1 MHLRVTLP
9 LNRLL
14 GAVEVGVTE
23 SGAQSGPTALR
34 IILGAHLRRMRDA
47 AGISRSDAG
56 WEIRSSES
64 KVSRMELGRVGFKE
78 RDVSDLL
85 TLYGLDDGEERERLL
100 ALAREANN
108 PGWWHRYGDVLPS
121 WFHSYLGLE
130 AAAAMI
136 RTYEL
141 QFVPGLLQTED
152 YVRAVVQL
160 GRGLIPADEVER
172 RVALR
177 VNRQEILTKPAPVRL
192 WAVVDEAVL
201 RRPIGGVKAMIAQ
214 LEHLIEVTQYPN
226 VTFQV
231 MQFKSGG
238 HAATGGAY
246 SILRFPEQ
254 DLPDIVYIEHLTSAL
269 YLDKLE
275 DLDQY
280 TATMEALCVAAPAP
294 NKTRDILAGIKKDL
308 ES

>member
-1 MHLRVTLP
+1 M
-9 LNRLL
+9 
-14 GAVEVGVTE
+14 TE

-34 IILGAHLRRMRDA
+34 IILGAHLRRMREA

-78 RDVSDLL
+78 RDVRDLL

-108 PGWWHRYGDVLPS
+108 PGWWHRFGDVLPS

-130 AAAAMI
+130 SAAALI
-136 RTYEL
+136 RSYEL
-141 QFVPGLLQTED
+141 QFVPGLLQTTD
-152 YVRAVVQL
+152 YARAVVQL
-160 GRGLIPADEVER
+160 GRGLVTAEEVER
-172 RVALR
+172 RVNLR
-177 VNRQEILTKPAPVRL
+177 ISRQEVLTRPTPVRL

-201 RRPIGGVKAMIAQ
+201 RRPIGGQKTMMMQ
-214 LEHLIEVTQYPN
+214 LDHLIEMSALPN
-226 VTFQV
+226 VTLQV
-231 MQFKSGG
+231 MGFNDGG

-246 SILRFPEQ
+246 SILRFPEP
-254 DLPDIVYIEHLTSAL
+254 DLADVVYIEHLTSAL
-269 YLDKLE
+269 YLDKQE

-280 TATMEALCVAAPAP
+280 TATMEALCVAAPPP
-294 NKTRDILAGIKKDL
+294 NKTRDILTKIRRDFD
-308 ES
+308 E

>member
-1 MHLRVTLP
+1 M
-9 LNRLL
+9 
-14 GAVEVGVTE
+14 TE

-78 RDVSDLL
+78 RDVGDLL
-85 TLYGLDDGEERERLL
+85 SLYGLDDGEERERLL

-108 PGWWHRYGDVLPS
+108 PGWWHRFGDVLPS

-130 AAAAMI
+130 AAAALI

-141 QFVPGLLQTED
+141 QFVPGLLQTSD

-160 GRGLIPADEVER
+160 GRGLIPAEEVER

-177 VNRQEILTKPAPVRL
+177 VNRQEVLTRPNPVRL
-192 WAVVDEAVL
+192 WAVVDESVL
-201 RRPIGGVKAMIAQ
+201 RRPIGGVKAMSMQ
-214 LEHLIEVTQYPN
+214 LDSLIEATHLPN
-226 VTFQV
+226 ITLQV
-231 MQFKSGG
+231 MKFDSGG

-294 NKTRDILAGIKKDL
+294 NKTRDILAGIRRDFDR
-308 ES
+308 

>member
-1 MHLRVTLP
+1 VV
-9 LNRLL
+9 N
-14 GAVEVGVTE
+14 E

-34 IILGAHLRRMRDA
+34 IILGAHLRRMREA
-47 AGISRSDAG
+47 AAISRSDAG

-85 TLYGLDDGEERERLL
+85 SLYGLDDGEERERLL

-141 QFVPGLLQTED
+141 QFVPGLLQTAE

-160 GRGLIPADEVER
+160 GRGLIPAEEVER

-177 VNRQEILTKPAPVRL
+177 TSRQSVLTRPNPVRL
-192 WAVVDEAVL
+192 WAVVDESAL
-201 RRPIGGVKAMIAQ
+201 RRPIGGVKAMIQQ
-214 LEHLIEVTQYPN
+214 LEHLIDATDMPN
-226 VTFQV
+226 VTLQV
-231 MQFKSGG
+231 MQFQGGG

-254 DLPDIVYIEHLTSAL
+254 DLPDVVYIEHLTSAL

-280 TATMEALCVAAPAP
+280 TATMEALCVAAPPP
-294 NKTRDILAGIKKDL
+294 NKTRDILAGIKK
-308 ES
+308 EFEG

>member
-1 MHLRVTLP
+1 
-9 LNRLL
+9 
-14 GAVEVGVTE
+14 
-23 SGAQSGPTALR
+23 
-34 IILGAHLRRMRDA
+34 
-47 AGISRSDAG
+47 
-56 WEIRSSES
+56 
-64 KVSRMELGRVGFKE
+64 MELGRVGFKE
-78 RDVSDLL
+78 RDVGDLL

-130 AAAAMI
+130 AAAALI

-141 QFVPGLLQTED
+141 QFVPGLLQTTD

-160 GRGLIPADEVER
+160 GRGLITAEEVER

-177 VNRQEILTKPAPVRL
+177 VNRQEVLTRPNPVRL
-192 WAVVDEAVL
+192 WAVVDESVL
-201 RRPIGGVKAMIAQ
+201 RRPIGGVKAMIMQ
-214 LEHLIEVTQYPN
+214 LDSLIEATHLPN
-226 VTFQV
+226 ITLQV
-231 MQFKSGG
+231 MKFDSGG

-294 NKTRDILAGIKKDL
+294 NKTRDILAGIRRDFDR
-308 ES
+308 

>member
-1 MHLRVTLP
+1 M
-9 LNRLL
+9 
-14 GAVEVGVTE
+14 TE

-34 IILGAHLRRMRDA
+34 IILGAHLRRMREA
-47 AGISRSDAG
+47 AGYSRSDAG

-85 TLYGLDDGEERERLL
+85 HLYGLDDGEERERLL

-121 WFHSYLGLE
+121 WFHSYLDLE
-130 AAAAMI
+130 AAASMI

-152 YVRAVVQL
+152 YIRAVVQL
-160 GRGLIPADEVER
+160 GRGLIPADEVDR

-177 VNRQEILTKPAPVRL
+177 VGRQTILRKQNPVRL
-192 WAVVDEAVL
+192 WAVVDEAAL
-201 RRPIGGVKAMIAQ
+201 RRPIGGAKAMVLQ
-214 LEHLIEVTQYPN
+214 LEHLIDMTQLPN
-226 VTFQV
+226 VTLQV
-231 MQFKSGG
+231 MPFKTGG
-238 HAATGGAY
+238 HSGTGGAY
-246 SILRFPEQ
+246 SILRFAEQ

-280 TATMEALCVAAPAP
+280 TETMEALCVAAPSP
-294 NKTRDILAGIKKDL
+294 NKTRDFLFNILKTTGAASRSFATPSSL
-308 ES
+308 SATS

>member
-1 MHLRVTLP
+1 
-9 LNRLL
+9 
-14 GAVEVGVTE
+14 
-23 SGAQSGPTALR
+23 
-34 IILGAHLRRMRDA
+34 MREA
-47 AGISRSDAG
+47 ADISRSDAG

-85 TLYGLDDGEERERLL
+85 KLYGLDDGEERERLL

-108 PGWWHRYGDVLPS
+108 PGWWHRFGDVLPS

-130 AAAAMI
+130 AAAQLI

-141 QFVPGLLQTED
+141 QFIPGLLQTPE

-160 GRGLIPADEVER
+160 GRGLIPPEEIDR
-172 RVALR
+172 RVSLR
-177 VNRQEILTKPAPVRL
+177 VSRQDVLHRPLNPVRL
-192 WAVVDEAVL
+192 WAVVDESVL
-201 RRPIGGVKAMIAQ
+201 RRPIGGVKAMRLQ
-214 LEHLIEVTQYPN
+214 LESLIEATHLPN
-226 VTFQV
+226 VTLQV
-231 MQFKSGG
+231 MPFSSGG

-280 TATMEALCVAAPAP
+280 TATMEALCVAAPP
-294 NKTRDILAGIKKDL
+294 PSQTRDHIARVLKEVDA
-308 ES
+308 

>member
-1 MHLRVTLP
+1 
-9 LNRLL
+9 
-14 GAVEVGVTE
+14 VTE

-78 RDVSDLL
+78 RDVGDLL

-130 AAAAMI
+130 AAAALI

-141 QFVPGLLQTED
+141 QFVPGLLQTTD

-172 RVALR
+172 RVTLR
-177 VNRQEILTKPAPVRL
+177 VNRQGILSRPNPVRL
-192 WAVVDEAVL
+192 WAVVDESVL
-201 RRPIGGVKAMIAQ
+201 RRPIGGVKAMMMQ
-214 LEHLIEVTQYPN
+214 LDYLIEATHLPN
-226 VTFQV
+226 ITLQV
-231 MQFKSGG
+231 MQFGSGG

-280 TATMEALCVAAPAP
+280 TATMEALCVAAPPP
-294 NKTRDILAGIKKDL
+294 NQTRDILAGIRRDF
-308 ES
+308 ERA

>member
-1 MHLRVTLP
+1 
-9 LNRLL
+9 
-14 GAVEVGVTE
+14 VTE
-23 SGAQSGPTALR
+23 SGAQGGPTALR
-34 IILGAHLRRMRDA
+34 IILGAHLRRMREA
-47 AGISRSDAG
+47 AGITRSDAG

-78 RDVSDLL
+78 RDVRDLL
-85 TLYGLDDGEERERLL
+85 TLYGLDDGEERERLM
-100 ALAREANN
+100 ALARDANN
-108 PGWWHRYGDVLPS
+108 PGWWHRFGDVLPS

-130 AAAAMI
+130 AAAQLI

-141 QFVPGLLQTED
+141 QFVPGLLQTPE

-160 GRGLIPADEVER
+160 GRGLIPAEEVER
-172 RVALR
+172 RVSLR
-177 VNRQEILTKPAPVRL
+177 VNRQQILHRPDPVRL
-192 WAVVDEAVL
+192 WAVVDESVL
-201 RRPIGGVKAMIAQ
+201 RRPIGGLKAMRLQ
-214 LEHLIEVTQYPN
+214 LEYLIEASHLPN
-226 VTFQV
+226 VTLQV
-231 MQFKSGG
+231 MPFDSGG

-280 TATMEALCVAAPAP
+280 TATMEALCVAAPP
-294 NKTRDILAGIKKDL
+294 PSKTRDRLATILEDFAD
-308 ES
+308 

>member
-1 MHLRVTLP
+1 M
-9 LNRLL
+9 
-14 GAVEVGVTE
+14 TE
-23 SGAQSGPTALR
+23 PGGQSGPTALR
-34 IILGAHLRRMRDA
+34 IILGAHLRRMREA
-47 AGISRSDAG
+47 ANISRMDAG

-85 TLYGLDDGEERERLL
+85 RLYGLDDGEERDRLL
-100 ALAREANN
+100 ALARDANN

-130 AAAAMI
+130 AAAQLI

-141 QFVPGLLQTED
+141 QFVPGLLQTPE
-152 YVRAVVQL
+152 YVRSVVQL
-160 GRGLIPADEVER
+160 GRTTIPDQEIER

-177 VNRQEILTKPAPVRL
+177 LSRQEALARPNPVKL

-201 RRPIGGVKAMIAQ
+201 RRPIGGVKAMRVQ
-214 LEHLIEVTQYPN
+214 LEHLIEACRQPN
-226 VTFQV
+226 ITLQV
-231 MQFKSGG
+231 MTYAAGNP
-238 HAATGGAY
+238 ATGGAY

-280 TATMEALCVAAPAP
+280 TATMEALCVAAPP
-294 NKTRDILAGIKKDL
+294 PSRTESILTGILNDFD
-308 ES
+308 EA

>member
-1 MHLRVTLP
+1 
-9 LNRLL
+9 
-14 GAVEVGVTE
+14 VTE

-78 RDVSDLL
+78 RDVADLL
-85 TLYGLDDGEERERLL
+85 KLYGLDDGEERERLL

-108 PGWWHRYGDVLPS
+108 PGWWHRFGDVLPS

-130 AAAAMI
+130 AAAQLI

-141 QFVPGLLQTED
+141 QFVPGLLQTPE

-160 GRGLIPADEVER
+160 GRGLIPAEEVER
-172 RVALR
+172 RVSLR
-177 VNRQEILTKPAPVRL
+177 INRQEALTRPNPVRL
-192 WAVVDEAVL
+192 WAVVDESVL
-201 RRPIGGVKAMIAQ
+201 RRPIGGSKAMRLQ
-214 LEHLIEVTQYPN
+214 LEALIEATHLQN
-226 VTFQV
+226 VTLQIMPFS
-231 MQFKSGG
+231 SGG

-280 TATMEALCVAAPAP
+280 TATMEALCVAAPP
-294 NKTRDILAGIKKDL
+294 PSRTRDHIARILKEFD
-308 ES
+308 

>member
-1 MHLRVTLP
+1 
-9 LNRLL
+9 
-14 GAVEVGVTE
+14 
-23 SGAQSGPTALR
+23 
-34 IILGAHLRRMRDA
+34 
-47 AGISRSDAG
+47 
-56 WEIRSSES
+56 
-64 KVSRMELGRVGFKE
+64 MELGRVGFKE
-78 RDVSDLL
+78 RDVGDLL

-130 AAAAMI
+130 AAAALI

-141 QFVPGLLQTED
+141 QFVPGLLQTTD

-160 GRGLIPADEVER
+160 GRGLIPAEEVER

-177 VNRQEILTKPAPVRL
+177 VNRQEVLTRANPVRL
-192 WAVVDEAVL
+192 WAVVDESVL
-201 RRPIGGVKAMIAQ
+201 RRPIGGVKAMIMQ
-214 LEHLIEVTQYPN
+214 LDSLIEATHLPN
-226 VTFQV
+226 ITLQV
-231 MQFKSGG
+231 MKFDSGG

-280 TATMEALCVAAPAP
+280 TATMEALCVAAPPP
-294 NKTRDILAGIKKDL
+294 NKTRDILAGIRRDFDR
-308 ES
+308 

>member
-1 MHLRVTLP
+1 M
-9 LNRLL
+9 
-14 GAVEVGVTE
+14 TE

-34 IILGAHLRRMRDA
+34 IILGAHLRRMREA

-160 GRGLIPADEVER
+160 GRGLIPAEEVDR

-177 VNRQEILTKPAPVRL
+177 VNRQSILEKANPVRL
-192 WAVVDEAVL
+192 WAVVDESAL
-201 RRPIGGVKAMIAQ
+201 RRPIGGVKAMVQQ
-214 LEHLIEVTQYPN
+214 LEHLMEMAQLPN
-226 VTFQV
+226 VTLQV
-231 MQFKSGG
+231 MPFKTGG

-280 TATMEALCVAAPAP
+280 TATMEALCVAAPPP
-294 NKTRDILAGIKKDL
+294 NKTHDILFDIRKDL
-308 ES
+308 ER

>member
-1 MHLRVTLP
+1 VT
-9 LNRLL
+9 
-14 GAVEVGVTE
+14 VTE

-34 IILGAHLRRMRDA
+34 IILGGHLRRMREA
-47 AGISRSDAG
+47 AGITRSDAG
-56 WEIRSSES
+56 YEIRSSES

-85 TLYGLDDGEERERLL
+85 TMYGLDDSEERERLL

-108 PGWWHRYGDVLPS
+108 PGWWHRFGDVLPS
-121 WFHSYLGLE
+121 WFQSYLGLE
-130 AAAAMI
+130 AAAQLI

-141 QFVPGLLQTED
+141 QFVPGLLQTEE

-160 GRGLIPADEVER
+160 GRGQIPAEEIER
-172 RVALR
+172 RVSLR
-177 VNRQEILTKPAPVRL
+177 VNRQKILLQANPVRL
-192 WAVVDEAVL
+192 WAVVDESVL
-201 RRPIGGVKAMIAQ
+201 RRPIGGRKAMQFQ
-214 LEHLIEVTQYPN
+214 LEHLIEASYMPN
-226 VTFQV
+226 VTLQV
-231 MQFKSGG
+231 MPFDSGG

-280 TATMEALCVAAPAP
+280 TATMEALCVAAPP
-294 NKTRDILAGIKKDL
+294 PSKTRDALAGILRDFD
-308 ES
+308 

>member
-1 MHLRVTLP
+1 
-9 LNRLL
+9 
-14 GAVEVGVTE
+14 
-23 SGAQSGPTALR
+23 
-34 IILGAHLRRMRDA
+34 MREA
-47 AGISRSDAG
+47 AGFSRSDAG

-85 TLYGLDDGEERERLL
+85 SFYGLDDPEERERLL

-121 WFHSYLGLE
+121 WFHSYLDLE
-130 AAAAMI
+130 AAASMI

-152 YVRAVVQL
+152 YIRATVQL
-160 GRGLIPADEVER
+160 GRGVIPADEVDR

-177 VNRQEILTKPAPVRL
+177 VRRQAVLTRPDPVRL
-192 WAVVDEAVL
+192 WAVLDESAL
-201 RRPIGGVKAMIAQ
+201 RRPIGGEKALVLQI
-214 LEHLIEVTQYPN
+214 EHLIDMTELPN
-226 VTFQV
+226 VVLQV
-231 MQFKSGG
+231 MPFTISCNSGS
-238 HAATGGAY
+238 AGAY
-246 SILRFPEQ
+246 SILRFAEQ

-269 YLDKLE
+269 YLDKVE

-280 TATMEALCVAAPAP
+280 TETMEALCIAAPSP
-294 NKTRDILAGIKKDL
+294 NKTRDFLHGILRSMGAAPHAFPVP
-308 ES
+308 

>member
-1 MHLRVTLP
+1 VNLP
-9 LNRLL
+9 SVDLL
-14 GAVEVGVTE
+14 GAWEVSVNE

-78 RDVSDLL
+78 RDVGDLL

-108 PGWWHRYGDVLPS
+108 PGWWHRWGDVLPS

-130 AAAAMI
+130 AAAQLI

-141 QFVPGLLQTED
+141 QFVPGLLQTQD

-160 GRGLIPADEVER
+160 GRGLIPAEEVER

-177 VNRQEILTKPAPVRL
+177 VSRQSILSRPDPVRL
-192 WAVVDEAVL
+192 WAVVDESVL
-201 RRPIGGVKAMIAQ
+201 RRPIGGVKAMMMQ
-214 LEHLIEVTQYPN
+214 LDALIEATHQPN
-226 VTFQV
+226 ITLQV
-231 MQFKSGG
+231 MQFESGG

-280 TATMEALCVAAPAP
+280 TATMEALCVAAPSP
-294 NKTRDILAGIKKDL
+294 NKTRDILAGIRKDFDR
-308 ES
+308 

>member
-1 MHLRVTLP
+1 
-9 LNRLL
+9 
-14 GAVEVGVTE
+14 VTE
-23 SGAQSGPTALR
+23 PGGQSGPTALR
-34 IILGAHLRRMRDA
+34 IILGAHLRRMREA
-47 AGISRSDAG
+47 ANISRMDAG

-85 TLYGLDDGEERERLL
+85 RLYGLDDGEERDRLL
-100 ALAREANN
+100 ALARDANN

-130 AAAAMI
+130 AAAQLI

-141 QFVPGLLQTED
+141 QFVPGLLQTPE

-160 GRGLIPADEVER
+160 GRTTIPDQEIER
-172 RVALR
+172 RIALR
-177 VNRQEILTKPAPVRL
+177 LSRQEALTRPNPIKL

-201 RRPIGGVKAMIAQ
+201 RRPIGGAKVMRVQ
-214 LEHLIEVTQYPN
+214 LEYLIEVCRQPN
-226 VTFQV
+226 ITLQV
-231 MQFKSGG
+231 MPFSAGNP
-238 HAATGGAY
+238 ATGGAY

-280 TATMEALCVAAPAP
+280 TATMEALCVAAPPPSRTEGILTSILNDFDEAQEA
-294 NKTRDILAGIKKDL
+294 KT
-308 ES
+308 

>member
-1 MHLRVTLP
+1 
-9 LNRLL
+9 LL
-14 GAVEVGVTE
+14 GASEVSVTE

-34 IILGAHLRRMRDA
+34 IILGAHLRRMREA
-47 AGISRSDAG
+47 AGITRSDAG

-78 RDVSDLL
+78 RDVADLL
-85 TLYGLDDGEERERLL
+85 RLYGLDDPEERERLL
-100 ALAREANN
+100 SLARDANN
-108 PGWWHRYGDVLPS
+108 PGWWHRFGDVLPS

-130 AAAAMI
+130 ASAQLI

-141 QFVPGLLQTED
+141 QFVPGLLQTEE

-160 GRGLIPADEVER
+160 GRGLIPADEVDR
-172 RVALR
+172 RVSLR
-177 VNRQEILTKPAPVRL
+177 ISRQEVLNRANTPVRL
-192 WAVVDEAVL
+192 WAVVDESAL
-201 RRPIGGVKAMIAQ
+201 RRPIGGVKAMRDQ
-214 LEHLIEVTQYPN
+214 LESLIEATHMPN
-226 VTFQV
+226 VTLQV
-231 MQFKSGG
+231 MPFEAGG

-280 TATMEALCVAAPAP
+280 TATMEALCVAAPP
-294 NKTRDILAGIKKDL
+294 PSRTRDRIATILKDF
-308 ES
+308 